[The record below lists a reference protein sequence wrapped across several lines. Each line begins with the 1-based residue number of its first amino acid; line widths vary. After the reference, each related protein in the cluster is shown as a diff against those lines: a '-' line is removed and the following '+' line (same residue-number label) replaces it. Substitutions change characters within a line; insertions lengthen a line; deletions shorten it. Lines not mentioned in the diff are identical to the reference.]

1 MSALDGPPVWREVF
15 RVRAGEIGPGG
26 TLRLPSLGDYLQEAA
41 GNHAVALGYGSDE
54 LLARGQTWIL
64 SRLKLEVRALPAWRQ
79 EVAVETWPT
88 GVRRLW
94 ALREFR
100 LTDAAGGTLALATSG
115 WLILKVA
122 SKRPIRPPEEVVAF
136 AARTPPRALD
146 DPFEDLAG
154 PSATASTGPSFR
166 VGRYDLDLNG
176 HANNVSILRWL
187 VESLPVPPT
196 PPLSLE
202 VEYRGECF
210 EGDVLAARLEEESPG
225 VTRHA
230 LVRDADGREVARAV
244 TTVTPRAPL

>member
-1 MSALDGPPVWREVF
+1 MSALDGPPVWHEPF

-26 TLRLPSLGDYLQEAA
+26 SLRLPSLGDYLQEAA

-54 LLARGQTWIL
+54 LLLRGQTWIL
-64 SRLKLEVRALPAWRQ
+64 SRLRLDVRALPVWRQ
-79 EVAVETWPT
+79 EVVVETWPT

-100 LTDAAGGTLALATSG
+100 MTGVAGDILALATSG

-122 SKRPIRPPEEVVAF
+122 SKRPIRPPAEVLDF
-136 AARTPPRALD
+136 ATRTPPRALD
-146 DPFEDLAG
+146 DPFEELAG
-154 PSATASTGPSFR
+154 PSTEAPAGRSFR

-187 VESLPVPPT
+187 VESLPVPPA
-196 PPLSLE
+196 PPLTLE
-202 VEYRGECF
+202 IEYRGECF
-210 EGDVLAARLEEESPG
+210 EGDVLVARLDEEPTG

-230 LVRDADGREVARAV
+230 LVRAADGREVARAV
-244 TTVTPRAPL
+244 TTATRPAPR